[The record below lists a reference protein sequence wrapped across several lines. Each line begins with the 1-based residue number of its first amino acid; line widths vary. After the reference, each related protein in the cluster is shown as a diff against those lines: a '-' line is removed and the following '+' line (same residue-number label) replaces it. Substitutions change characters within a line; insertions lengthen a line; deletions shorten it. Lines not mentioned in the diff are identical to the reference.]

1 MIAHTRRIYLTVINI
16 SSLMHAQ
23 WSSLQCVG
31 NKEWHTQHEW
41 IISKPWPGEWKAHRV
56 IPLKYLNEM
65 CACHNKVWLRRRVY
79 FRYKE
84 ENIQLNI
91 FKLQILHWKKK
102 PQKPK
107 QKQKNTTKTLSYVCL
122 PMVSWFTL
130 SNRITALYT
139 VLLCFSDALCLGL
152 MICSSVCIVS
162 IL

>member
-1 MIAHTRRIYLTVINI
+1 MEFSTVCRQQRMTHTAWMNHFKTLIWRMEGTQSDSIEIF
-16 SSLMHAQ
+16 
-23 WSSLQCVG
+23 
-31 NKEWHTQHEW
+31 EW
-41 IISKPWPGEWKAHRV
+41 
-56 IPLKYLNEM
+56 M